1 MSDAIR
7 FCPQCGHAIAQEMK
21 FGRARPV
28 CPACGY
34 VHFPDPK
41 VAVVVF
47 VEREGKVL
55 LVLRGFEPERGKWA
69 LPAGFVDRGEDPAAA
84 ARREMFEETGLEVT
98 ITRPVDV
105 LFDSGKIIIVYAA
118 QVNGGTLSA
127 NDDVDDARWFG
138 PDELPD
144 LAFQSTQ
151 TMIDAWMAGRMSNG

>member
-1 MSDAIR
+1 VSDAIR
-7 FCPQCGHAIAQEMK
+7 FCPQCGHAITQEMR
-21 FGRARPV
+21 FGKVRPI

-47 VEREGKVL
+47 AVREGKVL

-98 ITRPVDV
+98 ITHPVDV
-105 LFDSGKIIIVYAA
+105 LFDSGKIIIVYSA
-118 QVNGGTLSA
+118 QVNGGTLRA

-151 TMIDAWMAGRMSNG
+151 MMIDAWIARRMSDG